1 MLQSR
6 YIMDLEFGNAPT
18 KVGIAASFSVFYKTK
33 ILVKF
38 GMKLVSL
45 MFGEKNQSL
54 RPLFLIIKI
63 IERSNFS
70 RKTN

>member
-1 MLQSR
+1 
-6 YIMDLEFGNAPT
+6 MDLEFGNAPT

-45 MFGEKNQSL
+45 MFGEKKSKSQT
-54 RPLFLIIKI
+54 LIF
-63 IERSNFS
+63 NY
-70 RKTN
+70 